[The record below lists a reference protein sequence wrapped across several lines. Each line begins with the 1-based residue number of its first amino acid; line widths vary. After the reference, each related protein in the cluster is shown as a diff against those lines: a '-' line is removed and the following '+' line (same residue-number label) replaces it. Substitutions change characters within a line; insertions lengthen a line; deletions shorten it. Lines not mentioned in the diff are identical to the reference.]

1 MRWKTTRMNWLILQR
16 RDRNTGTDKY
26 SDYKHIDRGRER
38 EEREREREREKK
50 ERDFVS
56 TNCKHIYVFTKPK
69 ILWMRKIDSVYS

>member
-38 EEREREREREKK
+38 EERERKRRRKRERKK
-50 ERDFVS
+50 RERF
-56 TNCKHIYVFTKPK
+56 CEHK
-69 ILWMRKIDSVYS
+69 L

>member
-50 ERDFVS
+50 KRE
-56 TNCKHIYVFTKPK
+56 
-69 ILWMRKIDSVYS
+69 IL